1 MASQEFKTHRVTEL
15 PAVLEAYA
23 VYFVAPAGTTDYVE
37 IYVTSSDGTSAR
49 RVINEQNVSSASVK
63 EKYESNP
70 NTNAFTDSLRSKLE
84 SLPTEGAKGEKG
96 ADGLQGQSTYE
107 LAVSLGYIGSEEEWL
122 NSLKG
127 EKGDPFL
134 YIDFTTEQLEALKGD
149 RGKQGEAGT
158 NATNGTVKN
167 QNTGLDTKIWI
178 GTQQEYDDLI
188 IKDSDTLYMVK

>member
-96 ADGLQGQSTYE
+96 
-107 LAVSLGYIGSEEEWL
+107 
-122 NSLKG
+122 
-127 EKGDPFL
+127 DPFL
-134 YIDFTTEQLEALKGD
+134 YIDFTTGQLEALKGD

>member
-1 MASQEFKTHRVTEL
+1 MITIKTIPSKYFFSGDINLSGGKESQVDLDTLTKTQLLDIIEAEITRVLIVSDIGAVKEKYREIL
-15 PAVLEAYA
+15 EGKPFVPA
-23 VYFVAPAGTTDYVE
+23 AGET
-37 IYVTSSDGTSAR
+37 
-49 RVINEQNVSSASVK
+49 SASVK

-127 EKGDPFL
+127 
-134 YIDFTTEQLEALKGD
+134 
-149 RGKQGEAGT
+149 GEG
-158 NATNGTVKN
+158 
-167 QNTGLDTKIWI
+167 
-178 GTQQEYDDLI
+178 
-188 IKDSDTLYMVK
+188 